1 MDVIMALAAV
11 VFAGFAVRTV
21 YLLFREERKKDL
33 LLTSA
38 MWGLALVVWGL
49 YLITVRGKTPV
60 RFGVVMFGLTAF
72 LLSFIG
78 LFRLLEESPSEFG
91 KEL

>member
-1 MDVIMALAAV
+1 MDVIMALAAA
-11 VFAGFAVRTV
+11 VFIGFTARTL
-21 YLLFREERKKDL
+21 YLLLREERKKDL
-33 LLTSA
+33 LLTTA

-49 YLITVRGKTPV
+49 YLITVKGKTQIRV
-60 RFGVVMFGLTAF
+60 IVVMFGLTAF